1 MRFEK
6 KYKILFVVTPLIVVL
21 DQVTKIWAKANLR
34 PLTAQMHPQDRYIS
48 VIDGFFRLKY
58 AENTGAA
65 WGLGSGWSPQFRVVF
80 FILVSLAAVVF
91 IIWMFR
97 KLRPDQ
103 KLLAFAI
110 SFVLAG
116 AIGNLIDRF
125 YMNKVVDFIDWF
137 IKFDSPMD
145 LWLFTIRAG
154 EHHWPTFN
162 IADVGISVGV
172 VLLALDM
179 IFGKGSS
186 ASTASSSR
194 EGTDED

>member
-1 MRFEK
+1 MKFES
-6 KYKILFVVTPLIVVL
+6 KYKILFSVTPLIVLL
-21 DQVTKIWAKANLR
+21 DQLTKLWAKSALR
-34 PLTAQMHPQDRYIS
+34 PLTAQMHPKDRYLS
-48 VIDGFFRLKY
+48 VIDGLFRFKY

-65 WGLGSGWSPQFRVVF
+65 WGLGSGWSPEFRVVF

-91 IIWMFR
+91 IIWMFK
-97 KLRPDQ
+97 KLEPGQ

-137 IKFDSPMD
+137 ITFDKPMD
-145 LWLFTIRAG
+145 MGLFTIRAG

-179 IFGKGSS
+179 IFGRGSRRS
-186 ASTASSSR
+186 QDA
-194 EGTDED
+194 EGTQGD